1 MPLVATVNGQRVV
14 ATLLNDDQWERLRA
28 DVRQGDEVLTM
39 RCGWPGH
46 PKVSALGTRFFA
58 HNRGGDSCSAGESAN
73 HLAGK
78 AAVMSW
84 VADKY
89 PDLHVDA
96 EVTLGDR
103 ERVADVMVTW
113 PDGQRLAIEIQ
124 YAGLSVAS
132 WRERT
137 EDYSRF
143 GIRVLWLLGHTPPHM
158 KADALATDEAPGGSD
173 WPRRARMGPL
183 HRHLARRGETV
194 AWIDPHTKTV
204 ALPTQVA
211 LLTGLPPFVVP
222 ATGEHDT
229 ADLLVQDL
237 RDFELDVEEGL
248 TSSGS
253 LQLAS
258 ALSEFKAA
266 KADRAAQQLADEV
279 RRSAERARRRRQAAD
294 HAEWLRQRPP
304 VPVPDGAPWTHCR
317 NRTCRLPL
325 DPILRNVGFHIGCGP
340 QDRFGRRNEVR
351 PAPDDQGSLF

>member
-1 MPLVATVNGQRVV
+1 MPLAATVDGQRIV
-14 ATLLNDDQWERLRA
+14 ATLLDDERWERLRA
-28 DVRQGDEVLTM
+28 DVRHGDKVLTM

-84 VADKY
+84 VAEKY

-96 EVTLGDR
+96 EVVVGDGDR
-103 ERVADVMVTW
+103 IADVMVTW

-124 YAGLSVAS
+124 YAGLPIAS

-137 EDYSRF
+137 EDYSRL
-143 GIRVLWLLGHTPPHM
+143 GIRVVWLFGHTPPHM
-158 KADALATDEAPGGSD
+158 RSDALATEDVPDGSA
-173 WPRRARMGPL
+173 WPRHARMGPL

-194 AWIDPHTKTV
+194 AWIDPHIESV
-204 ALPTQVA
+204 ALPTQAA

-229 ADLLVQDL
+229 IDLLAQDL
-237 RDFELDVEEGL
+237 RDFELDVDRGL
-248 TSSGS
+248 TSPGS
-253 LQLAS
+253 RQLAS
-258 ALSEFKAA
+258 ARAEFKAA
-266 KADRAAQQLADEV
+266 KADLAAQQLADEV
-279 RRSAERARRRRQAAD
+279 RRSAERARQRRLAAD
-294 HAEWLRQRPP
+294 RAESVRQLPP
-304 VPVPDGAPWTHCR
+304 GAVPEGAPWTHCR
-317 NRTCRLPL
+317 NRTCRLLL

-340 QDRFGRRNEVR
+340 QSPLVQR
-351 PAPDDQGSLF
+351 PEIQAALDEQGSLF